1 METKKKKKK
10 DKCSRGSRKNQRGG
24 LKAACGGRCWHPFR
38 EKSEVEAVPHTSTLL
53 KGSHVCSH
61 AKPWLNI
68 PRAATPGAPPSPRTP
83 SGKGRGREVD
93 QVPLWLR
100 CEMNEAETPSRRSA
114 DVSITSPLRSIQKP
128 TLLLDERFLFL
139 LNRTFTSGSLMN
151 FYSNKFE

>member
-1 METKKKKKK
+1 MEIKKKK

-61 AKPWLNI
+61 AKPWLKM
-68 PRAATPGAPPSPRTP
+68 PRAGHPPPHPPGE
-83 SGKGRGREVD
+83 GRGREVD

-100 CEMNEAETPSRRSA
+100 CEMNEAETPSRRTT

-139 LNRTFTSGSLMN
+139 LNRTLISGSLMN
-151 FYSNKFE
+151 FFSNKFE